1 MTSDLCQGIL
11 RVSSEDSSNIFYD
24 VVPENQEYLIK
35 LLSKGEILVNFK
47 HVLKKGRSLPYSL
60 VLLGT

>member
-1 MTSDLCQGIL
+1 M